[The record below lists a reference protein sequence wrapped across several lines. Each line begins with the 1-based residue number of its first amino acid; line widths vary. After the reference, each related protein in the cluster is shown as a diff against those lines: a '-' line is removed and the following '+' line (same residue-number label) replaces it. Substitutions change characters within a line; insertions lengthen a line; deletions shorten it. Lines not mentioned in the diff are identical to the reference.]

1 MPWQIIAI
9 ASFGLGFYF
18 AIYIL
23 DIYYHKAMKN
33 IIDEIHK
40 CYLIGLKKRERNE

>member
-1 MPWQIIAI
+1 MPWQIIAVI
-9 ASFGLGFYF
+9 SFGLGFYF

-23 DIYYHKAMKN
+23 DIYYRKAMKN

-40 CYLIGLKKRERNE
+40 CYLIALKNKEKR